1 MSEQLLLPLS
11 DFLGTKFS
19 LNETSHDYAMDDDE
33 AAFMLEV
40 LGEVEWSEPIC
51 HFDRYVIR
59 QHGGWSEEGG
69 NVGLFLGDEL
79 IGFYEGL
86 NLWIRPEHRGKG
98 LAVPLILSAARL
110 RGGTVLPEGISSQHY
125 SPSGLLAHSTA
136 HLQALLCAIKHKEAI
151 PEAVLREYNL
161 HDPADLLRMFGVED
175 LKDLSCCNPVQAG
188 QGATAQKK
196 EG

>member
-11 DFLGTKFS
+11 DFLGAKFS
-19 LNETSHDYAMDDDE
+19 LDNTSRDYAMEDDE

-40 LGEVEWSEPIC
+40 LGGMEWSEPIC
-51 HFDRYVIR
+51 RFDQYVIR
-59 QHGGWSEEGG
+59 QHGGWTEGG
-69 NVGLFLGDEL
+69 NVGLFLGDDL

-110 RGGTVLPEGISSQHY
+110 RGGTVLPEGVKSQHY

-136 HLQALLCAIKHKEAI
+136 HLHALLCAIKHNEAI

-161 HDPADLLRMFGVED
+161 HDPADLLRMFGIED
-175 LKDLSCCNPVQAG
+175 MKDLSCCQPE
-188 QGATAQKK
+188 QGDRDSAAET
-196 EG
+196 